1 MKKIL
6 ISSVI
11 LLLIAFSTFGQSDA
25 TNISVTSKSAIGK
38 TNKTNTA
45 ITLCGMQNDTLT
57 LAQLNGCSELVI
69 LDSQSKEILSYTLSY
84 ISSDGADLHEY
95 KGAGNKLAANE
106 IDHIITAGV
115 QIFLIDQI
123 YLAGGP
129 DNKVPG
135 HRWFVIKRE

>member
-6 ISSVI
+6 IPSVI
-11 LLLIAFSTFGQSDA
+11 LLLIAFNTFGQSDA
-25 TNISVTSKSAIGK
+25 TNISLTSKSAVGK

-45 ITLCGMQNDTLT
+45 ITLCGLQNDTLT
-57 LAQLNGCSELVI
+57 LAQLKSCSELVI
-69 LDSQSKEILSYTLSY
+69 LDSQSKEILSYALSY

-95 KGAGNKLAANE
+95 KGAGNNLAASE

-115 QIFLIDQI
+115 QRFLIDQI

-129 DNKVPG
+129 DNKLPG
-135 HRWFVIKRE
+135 HRWFVIRRE